1 MSNLIHGSDLVEHPH
16 DQYWDGKPTRRELQ
30 KAFNKLGSNDAEL
43 MAMVDTN
50 CLVVNYLCE
59 KLGVTREDLEVYV
72 AKQKEALAAMKAAK
86 ELKEE
91 LRRRE
96 ENVRSD

>member
-1 MSNLIHGSDLVEHPH
+1 LVEHPH

-86 ELKEE
+86 EQTQETQGG
-91 LRRRE
+91 
-96 ENVRSD
+96 